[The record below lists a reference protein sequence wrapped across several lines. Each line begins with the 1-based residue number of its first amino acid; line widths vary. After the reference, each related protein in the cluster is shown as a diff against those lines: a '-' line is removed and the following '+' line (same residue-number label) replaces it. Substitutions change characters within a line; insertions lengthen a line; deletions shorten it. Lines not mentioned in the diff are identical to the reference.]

1 MASKRLIQ
9 SRTLRALSGAVAVVL
24 LRMLAKHLPHDMAKL
39 VADVLTDELVALVVA
54 GATAAAG
61 YWKQCD
67 YLEAASVARAKTVGE
82 LIADKETKR

>member
-1 MASKRLIQ
+1 MASKRLTQ

-54 GATAAAG
+54 GATAAAAH
-61 YWKQCD
+61 WKRCD

-82 LIADKETKR
+82 LLAEKEHKR